1 MLKHQLRRELKKT
14 ISYLDAK
21 TIEAE
26 SLMICEKLIQLPRW
40 TDNRTVLL
48 FVSMPGKEVDTSC
61 IIQKGRDQGKVIAFP
76 RMYGEDIKFHILDND
91 DPSNMET
98 HPYGVEEPK
107 ASLPVFTPSP
117 GNRAL
122 IVIPGLG
129 FDASGNRLGRGKGY
143 YDRYLRRYSKY
154 LDMAAVAFSCQIIEK
169 VPVDE
174 RDVRIPAVVTPQKTY
189 FDNSSAANS

>member
-1 MLKHQLRRELKKT
+1 MPKHQLRRELKKK
-14 ISYLDAK
+14 ISHLDAK
-21 TIEAE
+21 IIETE
-26 SLMICEKLIQLPRW
+26 STMICGNLTRLPQW

-48 FVSMPGKEVDTSC
+48 FISMPGKEVDTSC
-61 IIQKGRDQGKVIAFP
+61 IIQKGREQGKVLAFP
-76 RMYGEDIKFHILDND
+76 RMYGNEIKFHILDND

-98 HPYGVEEPK
+98 HPYGVAEPK
-107 ASLPVFTPSP
+107 ESLPVFTPSA

-143 YDRYLRRYSKY
+143 YDRYLHRYSQY
-154 LDMAAVAFSCQIIEK
+154 IDMAAVAFSCQIVEK

-174 RDVRIPAVVTPQKTY
+174 RDVRIPAVVTPKKVILPPVKL
-189 FDNSSAANS
+189 F